1 MRKPRT
7 TSACTKDGGAI
18 EVTAND
24 GKDSASRDRIQMHL
38 SHVAGMFAAGNFKA
52 PMPIHD
58 RTPPGVPALQ
68 RLKSEVA
75 YRFEKTERGGT
86 VRIATKNAEAR
97 AAVHEFLRFQITD
110 HKTGD
115 PLDVK

>member
-58 RTPPGVPALQ
+58 RTP
-68 RLKSEVA
+68 
-75 YRFEKTERGGT
+75 
-86 VRIATKNAEAR
+86 
-97 AAVHEFLRFQITD
+97 VHEFLRFQITD